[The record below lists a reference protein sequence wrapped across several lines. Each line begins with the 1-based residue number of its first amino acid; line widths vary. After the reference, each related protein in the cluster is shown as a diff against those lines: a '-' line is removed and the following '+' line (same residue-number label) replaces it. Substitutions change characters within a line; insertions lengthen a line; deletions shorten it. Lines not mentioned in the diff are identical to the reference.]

1 MGEFASNA
9 KANTGVALG
18 ATGLGIAVANALGG
32 NCGLGN
38 VLGGIFG
45 GNGRAGAELQY
56 VSHLQSEIAQLKSEN
71 YSDKVGKEVYG
82 QSLADNR
89 MLRTELFA
97 NLNPLTQ
104 EAHHNA
110 INVARL
116 EEQVKCCCEK
126 QELNNKILDNKIDA
140 QVNLLTGK
148 INETALALNGKID
161 TNEARNQ
168 GRFATLDQTIACIS
182 GKVDDV
188 TTTSVKFCKICPQP
202 VPAAASVPAAGT
214 TWYPGCTNPLAPA
227 TTTTAG
233 T

>member
-32 NCGLGN
+32 CGGLGN
-38 VLGGIFG
+38 FIGNFLGG
-45 GNGRAGAELQY
+45 NCRAGGAELQY
-56 VSHLQSEIAQLKSEN
+56 VSHLQAENAMLKSEN

-82 QSLADNR
+82 QSLSDNR
-89 MLRTELFA
+89 QLRSEFYA
-97 NLNPLTQ
+97 NINPLTQ

-126 QELNNKILDNKIDA
+126 QELNNRILDQKIDS

-148 INETALALNGKID
+148 INEAALALNGKID

-168 GRFATLDQTIACIS
+168 GQFATLNQTIACIS
-182 GKVDDV
+182 GKVNDI
-188 TTTSVKFCKICPQP
+188 TTTSVQFCKICPQP
-202 VPAAASVPAAGT
+202 VPAAATTPPTGT
-214 TWYPGCTNPLAPA
+214 SWYPGCVSPIHT
-227 TTTTAG
+227 TTTTAAA
-233 T
+233 